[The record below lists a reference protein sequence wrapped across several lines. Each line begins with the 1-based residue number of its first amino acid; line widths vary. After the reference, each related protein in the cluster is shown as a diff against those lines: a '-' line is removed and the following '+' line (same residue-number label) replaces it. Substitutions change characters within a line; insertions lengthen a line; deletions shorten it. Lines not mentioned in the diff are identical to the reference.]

1 MIKIGWETGYSEGV
15 EDLREAITWVIVV
28 GLLLGIVVPKI
39 IEAFS
44 QAGLDTIMI
53 KDALNTLYV
62 ALGLIGV
69 ASIVALLGA
78 FFKAVNDWEYG
89 LGRAFA
95 ILLGLPIIFV
105 IIHAI
110 APHMS
115 TEATGLLLTLRLLLL
130 GAILGIIIWMLQR
143 FFPD

>member
-1 MIKIGWETGYSEGV
+1 MGWERGFSEGV
-15 EDLREAITWVIVV
+15 EDLREVIVWIVVV
-28 GLLLGIVVPKI
+28 GIFLGIVVPEI

-53 KDALNTLYV
+53 KDTLNTLYV

-69 ASIVALLGA
+69 AGIVALLGA

-95 ILLGLPIIFV
+95 ILLGLPILFV
-105 IIHAI
+105 IIYAI
-110 APHMS
+110 VPYMS
-115 TEATGLLLTLRLLLL
+115 AEATGLLLTLRLLLL
-130 GAILGIIIWMLQR
+130 GAILGIIIWILQR
-143 FFPD
+143 FSPD

>member
-1 MIKIGWETGYSEGV
+1 MGWERGFSEGV
-15 EDLREAITWVIVV
+15 EDLREVIVWIIVV
-28 GLLLGIVVPKI
+28 GIFLGIVVPET

-53 KDALNTLYV
+53 KDTLNTLYV

-69 ASIVALLGA
+69 AGVVALLGA
-78 FFKAVNDWEYG
+78 FFKAVNDWGYG

-95 ILLGLPIIFV
+95 ILLGLPIIF
-105 IIHAI
+105 IMIYAI
-110 APHMS
+110 APYMS
-115 TEATGLLLTLRLLLL
+115 AEAIGLLLTLRLLLL
-130 GAILGIIIWMLQR
+130 GAMLGIIVWMLQR

>member
-1 MIKIGWETGYSEGV
+1 MGWERGFSEGV
-15 EDLREAITWVIVV
+15 EDLREVIVWIIVV
-28 GLLLGIVVPKI
+28 GIFLGIVVPEI

-53 KDALNTLYV
+53 KDTLNTLYV

-69 ASIVALLGA
+69 AGIVALLGA

-95 ILLGLPIIFV
+95 ILSGLPILFV
-105 IIHAI
+105 IICAI
-110 APHMS
+110 VPYMS
-115 TEATGLLLTLRLLLL
+115 AEATGLLLTLRLLLL

>member
-1 MIKIGWETGYSEGV
+1 MGWERGFSEGV
-15 EDLREAITWVIVV
+15 EDLREVIVWIIVV
-28 GLLLGIVVPKI
+28 GIFLGIVVPEI

-53 KDALNTLYV
+53 KDTLNTLYV

-69 ASIVALLGA
+69 AGVVALLGA
-78 FFKAVNDWEYG
+78 FFKAVNDWGYG

-95 ILLGLPIIFV
+95 ILLGLPIIF
-105 IIHAI
+105 IMIYAI
-110 APHMS
+110 APYMS
-115 TEATGLLLTLRLLLL
+115 AEAIGLLLTLRLLLL
-130 GAILGIIIWMLQR
+130 GAMLGIIVWMLQR